1 MYNANILIVE
11 DNQLAASGL
20 KSLLIQF
27 GFKINDIVSSYGGV
41 LESIKAKE
49 PDIILMDIDLG
60 NGVSGIDISEKIKEK
75 YNIPVL
81 FITSFSDIDTMERA
95 FDTKPVGYII
105 KPYRE
110 EEVKTT
116 IMLAMYK
123 IKKLEYSSINED
135 NTSIGFDFY
144 FDMKNQK
151 LYYKSKLIKIT
162 KKEKTLIYYLTKSKG
177 ISLNTEN
184 LERHVWTDKAP
195 SESSLRTLIYRLNSK
210 LGEKLITSTYS
221 EGYKIV

>member
-1 MYNANILIVE
+1 MFNTNILIVE

-20 KSLLIQF
+20 KSTLIQF
-27 GFKINDIVSSYGGV
+27 GFKVTGIVNSYSGI
-41 LESIKAKE
+41 LESIKFKE

-60 NGVSGIDISEKIKEK
+60 NGLSGIDISEKINED
-75 YNIPVL
+75 YNIPIL
-81 FITSFSDIDTMERA
+81 YITSFSDIETMEKA

-123 IKKLEYSSINED
+123 IKRLEYSNINED

-151 LYYKSKLIKIT
+151 LFYKSKPIKIT
-162 KKEKTLIYYLTKSKG
+162 KKEKSLIYYLTKSKG
-177 ISLNTEN
+177 HFISTGS
-184 LERHVWTDKAP
+184 LESHVWTNKAP
-195 SESSLRTLIYRLNSK
+195 SESSLRTLIHRLNSK
-210 LGEKLITSTYS
+210 LGEKLIVSSYS

>member
-1 MYNANILIVE
+1 MFNTNILIVE

-20 KSLLIQF
+20 KSTLIQF
-27 GFKINDIVSSYGGV
+27 GFKVTGIVNSYSGI
-41 LESIKAKE
+41 LESIKFKE

-60 NGVSGIDISEKIKEK
+60 NGLSGIDISEKINED
-75 YNIPVL
+75 YNIPIL
-81 FITSFSDIDTMERA
+81 YITSFSDIETMEKA

-123 IKKLEYSSINED
+123 IKRLEYSNINED

-151 LYYKSKLIKIT
+151 D
-162 KKEKTLIYYLTKSKG
+162 TL
-177 ISLNTEN
+177 
-184 LERHVWTDKAP
+184 
-195 SESSLRTLIYRLNSK
+195 
-210 LGEKLITSTYS
+210 
-221 EGYKIV
+221 